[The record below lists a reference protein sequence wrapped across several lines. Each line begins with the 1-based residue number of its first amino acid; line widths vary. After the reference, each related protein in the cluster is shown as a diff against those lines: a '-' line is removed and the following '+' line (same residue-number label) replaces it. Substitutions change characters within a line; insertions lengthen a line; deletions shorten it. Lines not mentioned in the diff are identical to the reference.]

1 MRLLDMPPSG
11 LIQLT
16 RANLLQ
22 GIRLS
27 EGRLV
32 VAETIVVAPPLIDG
46 VSNAELAA
54 AFGADILLLNC
65 YDCVDPAILG
75 LPGEP
80 GKGQTCQDLKE
91 LVGRPVGVN
100 LEPSDRVPPGRRATP
115 ENARR
120 AVEQGADFI
129 CLTGNPH
136 TLVTNAGILEN
147 LRHIREA
154 VGDRTVLVAGRM
166 HAAGS
171 GLSPG
176 GGLITPEETEA
187 FVDAGADVVLLPAPG
202 TVPGATVEE
211 VRACVQA
218 AHRKG
223 ALAMAAIGTS
233 QEGADEATIRQIA
246 LSAKMAGVDLHHLGD
261 AGYHGVAVPENILA
275 YCLAVKGR
283 RHTYRRMALS
293 ARR

>member
-11 LIQLT
+11 LTRLT
-16 RANLLQ
+16 RAALLE

-32 VAETIVVAPPLIDG
+32 VAETVVVAPPLIDG

-54 AFGADILLLNC
+54 AFGADILLLNF
-65 YDCVDPAILG
+65 YDCDNPTILG

-80 GKGQTCQDLKE
+80 GEGQTCRELKA

-100 LEPSDRVPPGRRATP
+100 LEPSDLVPPGRRATP
-115 ENARR
+115 ENAVR

-136 TLVTNAGILEN
+136 TMVTNAGILES
-147 LRHIREA
+147 LRRIREA
-154 VGDRTVLVAGRM
+154 VGDRAAVIAGRM
-166 HAAGS
+166 HAAGAAPA
-171 GLSPG
+171 GD
-176 GGLITPEETEA
+176 GGLITPEEAEA
-187 FVDAGADVVLLPAPG
+187 FVDAGADVLLVPAPG
-202 TVPGATVEE
+202 TVPGSTGDE
-211 VRACVQA
+211 VRACVKA

-233 QEGADEATIRQIA
+233 QEGADETTIRQLA
-246 LSAKMAGVDLHHLGD
+246 LNAKMAGVDLHHLGD
-261 AGYHGVAVPENILA
+261 AGYHGVAVPENIFA

-283 RHTYRRMALS
+283 RHTYRRMAFS

>member
-11 LIQLT
+11 LTRLT
-16 RANLLQ
+16 RPALLE

-32 VAETIVVAPPLIDG
+32 VAETVVHAPPLVDG

-65 YDCVDPAILG
+65 YDCTRPAIAG
-75 LPGEP
+75 LPEGT
-80 GKGQTCQDLKE
+80 GQTCGDLKA

-115 ENARR
+115 ENAAR

-136 TLVTNAGILEN
+136 TMVTNESILEA
-147 LRHIREA
+147 LRRIRQA
-154 VGDRTVLVAGRM
+154 VGDRAVLIAGRM
-166 HAAGS
+166 HAAGV
-171 GLSPG
+171 GLSDG
-176 GGLITPEETEA
+176 RGLLTPEEADA
-187 FVDAGADVVLLPAPG
+187 FVDAGADVLLVPAPG
-202 TVPGATVEE
+202 TVPGATVDG

-223 ALAMAAIGTS
+223 ALALSAIGTS
-233 QEGADEATIRQIA
+233 QEGADEATIRQLA
-246 LSAKMAGVDLHHLGD
+246 LYAKMAGVDLHHLGD
-261 AGYHGVAVPENILA
+261 AGYFGVAVPENILA

-283 RHTYRRMALS
+283 RHTYRRMAFS

>member
-1 MRLLDMPPSG
+1 MRLLDLPPSA
-11 LIQLT
+11 LTQLT
-16 RANLLQ
+16 RDALLE

-32 VAETIVVAPPLIDG
+32 VAETVVVAPPLVDG

-65 YDCVDPAILG
+65 YDCEDPTILG

-80 GKGQTCQDLKE
+80 GRGQTCRDLKT

-100 LEPSDRVPPGRRATP
+100 LEPSDLVPPGRRATP
-115 ENARR
+115 ENALR

-129 CLTGNPH
+129 CLTGNPR
-136 TLVTNAGILEN
+136 TMVTNAGILES
-147 LRHIREA
+147 LRRIREA
-154 VGDRTVLVAGRM
+154 VGDRAAVIAGRM
-166 HAAGS
+166 HAAGA
-171 GLSPG
+171 GLSAG
-176 GGLITPEETEA
+176 GGLITPEEAEA
-187 FVDAGADVVLLPAPG
+187 FVDAGADVLLVPAPG
-202 TVPGATVEE
+202 TVPGSTVGE

-218 AHRKG
+218 AQRKG
-223 ALAMAAIGTS
+223 ALAMSAIGTS
-233 QEGADEATIRQIA
+233 QEGADEGTIRQLA
-246 LSAKMAGVDLHHLGD
+246 LNAKMAGVDLHHLGD
-261 AGYHGVAVPENILA
+261 AGYFGVSVPENILA

-283 RHTYRRMALS
+283 RHTYRRMAFS